1 MQSTNTKES
10 NQYMSNAIK
19 YAMEQYPIIPLYN
32 FTYFRLVNP
41 YVGGY
46 NPTNN
51 HMDVVYSKWLYFKHG
66 QS

>member
-1 MQSTNTKES
+1 
-10 NQYMSNAIK
+10 
-19 YAMEQYPIIPLYN
+19 MEQYPIIPLYN
-32 FTYFRLVNP
+32 FTYFRLVKP

-51 HMDVVYSKWLYFKHG
+51 HMGVVYSKWLYFKHG